1 MKNYKEI
8 LKSKIILERRQDQ
21 TEILGD
27 EGTGTIDVYGYGQDM
42 PNMPTPPRGIVRT
55 REYPGIVIHSV
66 NTFTDGNRRGDNG
79 RGYGRGQPTIGNEA
93 EDFGPDD
100 VNYNKEAESN
110 TPATP
115 YILAGAVTP
124 AAIKGSLAAKAKVD
138 RARRLARG
146 VIGRSV
152 PSHQQIATRASG
164 LNVGD
169 DVANWLNAEKAL
181 KAEQEALRLGRPL
194 ARASGTSAVTGLEK
208 ALNTGKLGGVARTA
222 DQATDLLR
230 AANASDALK
239 VAGAAEHLKIPLA
252 GKEVSKPLAWTAA
265 KTAGKI
271 GAKAALRAVPFVG
284 AAADLGLASA
294 DLYNGKWGRAL
305 ARLGVGAAG
314 LGVQSLGNFIAP
326 GVAVAAGTGLNLI
339 GNTLIDTLWEHRDV
353 GYYQNKLIERLDDKR
368 YSKYMLSE

>member
-8 LKSKIILERRQDQ
+8 LKSKTILERRQDQ
-21 TEILGD
+21 TEMLDD
-27 EGTGTIDVYGYGQDM
+27 EESGAIDLYGYGEDM

-55 REYPGIVIHSV
+55 RQFPNIVIHSV
-66 NTFTDGNRRGDNG
+66 NTFTGENRRGDNG
-79 RGYGRGQPTIGNEA
+79 RGYGRGRPTTGNEP

-100 VNYNKEAESN
+100 FGYNRKRESD

-115 YILAGAVTP
+115 YILAGAVG
-124 AAIKGSLAAKAKVD
+124 AGVAKGSLAAKAKVD
-138 RARRLARG
+138 RARRLARD

-239 VAGAAEHLKIPLA
+239 VAGAAEHLKIPLV
-252 GKEVSKPLAWTAA
+252 GKVAKPLAGPAI

-271 GAKAALRAVPFVG
+271 GAKAALRAVPFAG
-284 AAADLGLASA
+284 AAVDLGLASA
-294 DLYNGKWGRAL
+294 DLYNGKWGRGLVRGAL
-305 ARLGVGAAG
+305 GGIGFIPGVGTA
-314 LGVQSLGNFIAP
+314 I
-326 GVAVAAGTGLNLI
+326 NLA
-339 GNTLIDTLWEHRDV
+339 GNTLVDLFWEHHDTS
-353 GYYQNKLIERLDDKR
+353 YYQNKLIEKLNDKR